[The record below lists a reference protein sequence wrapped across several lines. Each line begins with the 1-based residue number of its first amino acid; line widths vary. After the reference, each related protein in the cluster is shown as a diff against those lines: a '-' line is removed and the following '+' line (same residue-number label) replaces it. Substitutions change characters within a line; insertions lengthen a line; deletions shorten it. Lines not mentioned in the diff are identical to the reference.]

1 VKIAARFYSP
11 RICQTNVEKSTRQT
25 TDKSK
30 IEAALTNEGIFT
42 TYLTNAAGESE
53 NDYQAE
59 LRSNCGEPS

>member
-11 RICQTNVEKSTRQT
+11 GIRQANVEKSTRQMT
-25 TDKSK
+25 GKVK

-53 NDYQAE
+53 NDYQA
-59 LRSNCGEPS
+59 S

>member
-1 VKIAARFYSP
+1 MF
-11 RICQTNVEKSTRQT
+11 TRQT
-25 TDKSK
+25 TDKVK